1 MNSVCISSATVTSE
15 VFFLNIALLAA
26 SAAFIAAVIILAAVI
41 VWRMPLHI
49 TLGSAGKKGSL
60 VAACAAALIAVSCAL
75 PMGLSPVYNGEIQD
89 HLNQYEL
96 ITEAFLSGHLDF
108 QYDWIDERLL
118 AMENPY
124 DAQARADLGVYYH
137 WDHAFYDGHYYM
149 YFGVVPVFLA
159 FMPYRLLTGQALTG
173 YHVTQLF
180 SAFFIAGI
188 FALFHLL
195 GKRFFKKMP
204 FALYLLVCSAVSY
217 LSLWN
222 AIATPALYGMCIVC
236 ALALAV
242 WSIYLFAKAVF
253 FIEDENRA
261 IACAAFAALLGALE
275 FGCRPT
281 VGLSNL
287 LVLPLLFVFLKKR
300 KITVKLLLKLA
311 LAALPYLIVAAGLM
325 WYNYARFDNPFE
337 FGQSYQLTVTD
348 QSGYSNMFAQFDL
361 SSLFYCLYYYLL
373 NLNNPTILPSL
384 GLFISFPLLVSIL
397 LLCAKENRRVLSEAK
412 LTLFFAFLLLS
423 IFVIILFES
432 LWAPHPTPRYRMDFS
447 WLLGLASF
455 IMIGCAC
462 QTTVTPRQ
470 KICRMLGML
479 CLVTLM
485 TSVLLALY
493 PQNKNFTEYFA
504 PQIKAMLGL

>member
-1 MNSVCISSATVTSE
+1 MNT
-15 VFFLNIALLAA
+15 LLLAA
-26 SAAFIAAVIILAAVI
+26 SAVCIAAVILLAAI
-41 VWRMPLHI
+41 VNWGIPSLQQA
-49 TLGSAGKKGSL
+49 TLGSACSK
-60 VAACAAALIAVSCAL
+60 CRLIAVLSAALVAVSCML

-108 QYDWIDERLL
+108 QYDYIDERLL

-159 FMPYRLLTGQALTG
+159 FMPYRLITGQALTG

-180 SAFFIAGI
+180 TAVFIAGV
-188 FALFHLL
+188 FSLFHLL
-195 GKRFFKKMP
+195 GKKFFKKTP

-217 LSLWN
+217 LSVWN
-222 AIATPALYGMCIVC
+222 AVATPALYGMCIVC
-236 ALALAV
+236 ALGLAV
-242 WSIYLFAKAVF
+242 WSVYLFAKAVLF
-253 FIEDENRA
+253 TENENRA
-261 IACAAFAALLGALE
+261 IALATLASLLGALE

-287 LVLPLLFVFLKKR
+287 LALPLLIVFLKKH
-300 KITVKLLLKLA
+300 KITAKLILKLA
-311 LAALPYLIVAAGLM
+311 LAALPYVLVAAGLM
-325 WYNYARFDNPFE
+325 WYNNARFGSPFE

-348 QSGYSNMFAQFDL
+348 QSSYGNMLSRLDL
-361 SSLFYCLYYYLL
+361 SAVLYCLYYYLL

-384 GLFISFPLLVSIL
+384 GLLISFPFLLGGLALVF
-397 LLCAKENRRVLSEAK
+397 KRQNRQALQEAK
-412 LTLFFAFLLLS
+412 LTPFFAFVLLS
-423 IFVIILFES
+423 VLVIIVFEA

-447 WLLGLASF
+447 WLLGLAAF
-455 IMIGCAC
+455 MMAGCAC
-462 QTTVTPRQ
+462 QSSEDSAKLSRL
-470 KICRMLGML
+470 LGTL
-479 CLVTLM
+479 CLITLM
-485 TSVLLALY
+485 ASVLLALY

-504 PQIKAMLGL
+504 PEIKAMLGIK